1 MFDFD
6 SEMKRYM
13 DIHGGKYYRYCDDM
27 LFIVPS
33 QLKNNVAGYAQ
44 ERVKQLKVSINHKK
58 QS

>member
-1 MFDFD
+1 
-6 SEMKRYM
+6 M